1 MKDDKYHL
9 VTVKDGKSDLS
20 TIINIFSQMSEGQLD
35 CDLQLLN
42 YYEEIPISYGATIT
56 TVGEDSIEVSV
67 HQNQVMLIKNDHN
80 TIIKSEHF
88 HNQLG
93 VHCYVAYVNV
103 PKKTVILHNFAYAQI
118 RAERRE
124 AVRVKVRGE
133 IPVTF
138 SFDTTTIKGRIV
150 DISGNGIS
158 MLADPHP
165 AFETNQTGLLAF
177 TLNKMPLTVPGS
189 FVRFVSSEQDRTID
203 LFRMEPDRR
212 SEGPIGQFIYQRQI
226 EIIRELKDGLIVD

>member
-1 MKDDKYHL
+1 MKDEIYHL
-9 VTVKDGKSDLS
+9 VTVKDGKSDLC
-20 TIINIFSQMSEGQLD
+20 TIMNIFSQMAEGHLE

-42 YYEEIPISYGATIT
+42 YYEEVPISYGSTIT
-56 TVGEDSIEVSV
+56 TVGEDRIELSV
-67 HQNQVMLIKNDHN
+67 HQNQVTLIKNNHD
-80 TIIKSEHF
+80 TLIKSEHF

-93 VHCYVAYVNV
+93 VHCHAVYVNV
-103 PKKTVILHNFAYAQI
+103 PKKTAILHDFAYAQI

-124 AVRVKVRGE
+124 AIRVKVRGD

-138 SFDTTTIKGRIV
+138 SFDTAAIEGRIV
-150 DISGNGIS
+150 DITGNGIS

-165 AFETNQTGLLAF
+165 AFETGQRGLLAF

-203 LFRMEPDRR
+203 MFRMEPDRR
-212 SEGPIGQFIYQRQI
+212 GAGFISEFLYQRQT
-226 EIIRELKDGLIVD
+226 EIIRELKDGRIVD